1 MKKTYFKYLFSSFK
15 NDLTRIL
22 AIFLIVFLG
31 VGFVVS
37 LRGSS
42 PDLKRSA
49 NQYYIDSKFND
60 MYILSTIGF
69 SKTDEKTFKETIDGA
84 KYVQAEYLNDSYF
97 TLDGK
102 IIEGR
107 ENIRPMDDN
116 SINKL
121 SLYEGRFPASEDEWL
136 DLTFS

>member
-31 VGFVVS
+31 VGFVVG

-69 SKTDEKTFKETIDGA
+69 SKTDEKT
-84 KYVQAEYLNDSYF
+84 S
-97 TLDGK
+97 
-102 IIEGR
+102 
-107 ENIRPMDDN
+107 
-116 SINKL
+116 SI
-121 SLYEGRFPASEDEWL
+121 SLF
-136 DLTFS
+136 

>member
-31 VGFVVS
+31 VGFVVG

-69 SKTDEKTFKETIDGA
+69 SKTDEKTFKDIIDGA

-97 TLDGK
+97 TIDGK
-102 IIEGR
+102 IIE
-107 ENIRPMDDN
+107 NFIQ
-116 SINKL
+116 
-121 SLYEGRFPASEDEWL
+121 
-136 DLTFS
+136 